1 MRNHTHKVS
10 KEVSCVGGKAL
21 EDELHKG
28 GSNQNQ
34 QQQQQGQGDEEE
46 EEEEEDEEE
55 AFGWDRGGSS
65 CCCRGPCRANPAL
78 KRGRRLQLLQM
89 LALPFVPVA
98 ALIVQNALTLHGIV
112 IDRREVSDVDKQVTF
127 ATDLGKLVTQMQQE
141 RSEVAFFIFTNGSTQ
156 RSNLSQRFSVTDE
169 ALANMTSWPENLTA
183 DKNLTFLTKE
193 DFQSQLI
200 EFRQKISSEESSIAE
215 VLQWYNSVNA
225 ATLDHMTNHI
235 KEADNSGVWRYLI
248 AFKNLL
254 RSIENGG
261 ISMVY
266 GINFFGRGKLQRA
279 NYIQYVKHDALS
291 ADLLNG
297 ALNFVPSLQ
306 TAYQKLKVSMKE
318 NFTEVENRRQEILSN
333 KEREPNVSDAI
344 SYFDSMVSYVN
355 ELRELQVS
363 LRKRIRDYVND
374 ILRKANNE
382 EAIGVAILALV
393 LVVSPIIIILVRN
406 AVATIQ
412 MYAASL
418 VAKASELREEKQK
431 SDSLL
436 FQMLP
441 PSVAQ
446 QLKQT
451 RQVPAEFYESV
462 TVYFSDIVG
471 FTEIAA
477 ESTPLEVVTFL
488 NSIYKLFDARIER
501 YDVYKVETIGDSYMV
516 ASGLPVKNGVSWEAG
531 NQHVSEVATMALDLL
546 AGSTALRVPHRR
558 AAVVEKSDSE
568 DGGGSKLQIRS
579 GIHTGPVV
587 AGIVGSKMP
596 RYCLFG
602 DTVNTA
608 SRMETTGE
616 PLRIHITMEMKESL
630 DSVGGFTTE
639 HRGLVDVKGKGLME
653 TYWLTGKIG
662 GIGRAAELDTPGFF
676 EDVQPVF
683 MRSLRPE
690 KVPKASKERGGST
703 GAATASAGP
712 QGAAG
717 GRGPQGPA
725 GPQRA
730 TGGQDVMGPRATGA
744 PQGGKLAVPLATVGT
759 ISGPISQSALVMKDR
774 ERKQERA

>member
-1 MRNHTHKVS
+1 
-10 KEVSCVGGKAL
+10 
-21 EDELHKG
+21 
-28 GSNQNQ
+28 
-34 QQQQQGQGDEEE
+34 
-46 EEEEEDEEE
+46 
-55 AFGWDRGGSS
+55 
-65 CCCRGPCRANPAL
+65 
-78 KRGRRLQLLQM
+78 M

-98 ALIVQNALTLHGIV
+98 ALIVQNALTLHSIV
-112 IDRREVSDVDKQVTF
+112 IYRREVSDVDKQVTF

-169 ALANMTSWPENLTA
+169 ALANMTSWPKNLTVH
-183 DKNLTFLTKE
+183 KNLTFLTKE
-193 DFQSQLI
+193 DFQSQLE

-266 GINFFGRGKLQRA
+266 GINFFGRGKLPSR
-279 NYIQYVKHDALS
+279 NYIQYVRHDALS
-291 ADLLNG
+291 SDLLSG
-297 ALNFVPSLQ
+297 ALNFVPSLHS
-306 TAYQKLKVSMKE
+306 AYQNLKMSMKG
-318 NFTEVENRRQEILSN
+318 FSEVENRRHEILEN
-333 KEREPNVSDAI
+333 KEREPNVNDAI
-344 SYFDSMVSYVN
+344 SYFDSMVSYVD
-355 ELRELQVS
+355 ELRKLQLD
-363 LRKRIRDYVND
+363 LRRRIREYVND

-382 EAIGVAILALV
+382 EAVGVAILALV

-516 ASGLPVKNGVSWEAG
+516 ASGLPVKNG

-546 AGSTALRVPHRR
+546 AGSTALRIPHRR
-558 AAVVEKSDSE
+558 AAVVEKADSD
-568 DGGGSKLQIRS
+568 DGGGCKLQIRS

-616 PLRIHITMEMKESL
+616 PLRIHITLEMKESL

-662 GIGRAAELDTPGFF
+662 GIVRAAELDTPGFF

-690 KVPKASKERGGST
+690 KAPKAGKERGGSAGT
-703 GAATASAGP
+703 AAATAPPGPHGP
-712 QGAAG
+712 QGAAAAI
-717 GRGPQGPA
+717 A
-725 GPQRA
+725 GP
-730 TGGQDVMGPRATGA
+730 
-744 PQGGKLAVPLATVGT
+744 VPPSTV
-759 ISGPISQSALVMKDR
+759 AMRDKER